1 MSSPSGSANDEVVP
15 ARDDLWQ
22 LYKFAVE
29 EYRFQVSLNWQRAQ
43 YLLGLNAAII
53 SVGAGLIQLGPEAAK
68 EDGAPL
74 TVAVFL
80 VGLVLAVFS
89 TFAVWKQHGYYRTT
103 RNRML
108 HIGRLLDLGPLAV
121 ATTPGAMGASP
132 RRLKVQTVT
141 CSVLVVL
148 AGVDLFGAIYVAS
161 R

>member
-1 MSSPSGSANDEVVP
+1 MSSPSGSANAQIPPD
-15 ARDDLWQ
+15 RKDLWQ

-29 EYRFQVSLNWQRAQ
+29 EYRFQVNLNWQRSQ
-43 YLLGLNAAII
+43 YFLGLNAAVI
-53 SVGAGLIQLGPEAAK
+53 SVGAGLIHLGPEAAR
-68 EDGAPL
+68 ENGAPL

-80 VGLVLAVFS
+80 VGLVLASFS
-89 TFAVWKQHGYYRTT
+89 TFAVWKQHDYYRTT

-108 HIGRLLDLGPLAV
+108 HIGRLLELGQLAV

-141 CSVLVVL
+141 CAVLVVL
-148 AGVDLFGAIYVAS
+148 AGVALFGAIYVAS

>member
-1 MSSPSGSANDEVVP
+1 MSSPSGSASDEALP
-15 ARDDLWQ
+15 DREDLWQ

-29 EYRFQVSLNWQRAQ
+29 EYRFQVNLNWQRAQ
-43 YLLGLNAAII
+43 YLLGLNAAVI
-53 SVGAGLIQLGPEAAK
+53 SVGAGLIQLGPDAAH
-68 EDGAPL
+68 ENGAPL

-89 TFAVWKQHGYYRTT
+89 TFAVWKQHGYYETA

-108 HIGRLLDLGPLAV
+108 HVGRLLDLGPLAV
-121 ATTPGAMGASP
+121 ATTPGAIGASP
-132 RRLKVQTVT
+132 WRLKVQTVMYA
-141 CSVLVVL
+141 VLMVL